1 MNNITDLSPDQNNYN
16 KGTETGDRL
25 LEKSISK
32 FGFRQPA
39 VIDKNGNIVAG
50 NKRIAK
56 AGELGIEEI
65 QVVKGDPSKI
75 TVIQYD
81 DFDLVNDEKTK
92 EYALADNQV
101 AKINILIDND
111 LVIDDLGEDIAEEWL
126 VEEIETIENSDDS
139 NDQLKDQV
147 FRVYV
152 DTKNEQE
159 QNEVWTRLSEL
170 GLDPKLATI

>member
-1 MNNITDLSPDQNNYN
+1 MNNITDLSPDTNNYN

-65 QVVKGDPSKI
+65 QVVKGDPQKI

-126 VEEIETIENSDDS
+126 VEEIEIIENSDGSS
-139 NDQLKDQV
+139 NQLKDQV

-159 QNEVWTRLSEL
+159 QNEVWTKISEL